1 MLGTYA
7 SREIWTGAHTKLSIF
22 KLQRPLLHRLW
33 LQVEHLC
40 RKQRFHKQRNKEDS
54 LEKNYATS
62 SGKKDYN
69 ITTVGNLYAKDFQ
82 SRSGSAEYFIPS
94 DHYTLK
100 AYDSK
105 LVEEVVTNEENG
117 AGATLDITSTAN
129 SIDNISATNSELPID
144 ITYYNI
150 DGTKLNAPQPGFNIA
165 KMLYADGRVASRKVK
180 K

>member
-1 MLGTYA
+1 MPRVRFGQVHIQNCLY
-7 SREIWTGAHTKLSIF
+7 SSSNAHYCIGYGYKSNIYVENNAFTSNATK
-22 KLQRPLLHRLW
+22 KTPW
-33 LQVEHLC
+33 
-40 RKQRFHKQRNKEDS
+40 
-54 LEKNYATS
+54 KNYATS

-69 ITTVGNLYAKDFQ
+69 ITTVGNLNAKDFQ

-117 AGATLDITSTAN
+117 AGATLDITSTVN
-129 SIDNISATNSELPID
+129 GIDNISATNSEFPID

-150 DGTKLNAPQPGFNIA
+150 DGTKLNAPQPGINIA

>member
-1 MLGTYA
+1 M
-7 SREIWTGAHTKLSIF
+7 
-22 KLQRPLLHRLW
+22 
-33 LQVEHLC
+33 
-40 RKQRFHKQRNKEDS
+40 
-54 LEKNYATS
+54 
-62 SGKKDYN
+62 
-69 ITTVGNLYAKDFQ
+69 
-82 SRSGSAEYFIPS
+82 
-94 DHYTLK
+94 K

-129 SIDNISATNSELPID
+129 GIDNISATNSELPID

-150 DGTKLNAPQPGFNIA
+150 DGTKLNAPQTGINIA